1 MTTDTSP
8 PPAGPLLPGDDLVPD
23 PTPEPAFPATGAR
36 KRRSSVRP
44 LVLRLHF
51 YAGILVAPL
60 LVVACITG
68 LLYTAMPQVEPLVH
82 RKELHVDAPPGA
94 RPIPL
99 IDQVRAARAA
109 YPQGTISSVRPSPER
124 DRTTRVNLAV
134 PGVPEGK
141 QRTVFV
147 DPYSGRVQGN
157 LETLG
162 EWLPVRV
169 WFDDLHRNLHLG
181 DTGRLYSETAASWL
195 WVVVLG
201 GVYLLVR
208 RRRDERRSRARK
220 PDGPRAARP
229 ASGRLRSMRWHRIVG
244 GVAAIGLLGLSATG
258 LTWSKHAGENV
269 SQLREKLS
277 WSTPTVD
284 TGAGAADEHAGH
296 AGHGAVAAGA
306 PGGDQELQRVSSI
319 DDAVR
324 AAGGAGLVSPMVVT
338 PPAAEGGGWQVS
350 EDHRRWP
357 ERQDA
362 VAVNRAGTAVTDVSR
377 FDDWPIGAKLTSWG
391 IDAHMG
397 LLFGLANQLV
407 LAALAIAVLTL
418 IVLGYRMWWQRRP
431 KHATRLRPGKPV
443 PRGAW
448 RHLPWPTL
456 LPIAVVVV
464 AIGWFVPLLGIT
476 LVAFLLLDG
485 LIGLARRMRSPPATA
500 AATSTSPSPDPKDP
514 R

>member
-1 MTTDTSP
+1 MTTDTPSP
-8 PPAGPLLPGDDLVPD
+8 PPGPLLPGAHAD
-23 PTPEPAFPATGAR
+23 PSTPPPSPPAAPR
-36 KRRSSVRP
+36 PRRRSSIRP

-60 LVVACITG
+60 LVIACVTG
-68 LLYTAMPQVEPLVH
+68 LLYTTMPQVEPLVH
-82 RKELHVDAPPGA
+82 RKELHVDAPAGA
-94 RPIPL
+94 RRIPL

-109 YPQGTISSVRPSPER
+109 YPQGTISSVRVAPER
-124 DRTTRVNLAV
+124 DRSTRVNLAV
-134 PGVPEGK
+134 PGVAEGY

-147 DPYSGRVQGN
+147 DPYTGRVQGN
-157 LETLG
+157 LRTLG

-181 DTGRLYSETAASWL
+181 DVGRLYSETAASWL

-201 GVYLLVR
+201 GLYLTWR
-208 RRRDERRSRARK
+208 RRRDERRR
-220 PDGPRAARP
+220 RP
-229 ASGRLRSMRWHRIVG
+229 AAPKAGTPPRVLARLRTLRWHRTIGV
-244 GVAAIGLLGLSATG
+244 VAAVGLLGLSATG

-269 SQLREKLS
+269 SELRSKLS
-277 WSTPTVD
+277 WQTPTVD
-284 TGAGAADEHAGH
+284 TGAGAAADEHAGH
-296 AGHGAVAAGA
+296 AGHGAAATGAAG
-306 PGGDQELQRVSSI
+306 GDHELQRVSAI

-324 AAGGAGLVSPMVVT
+324 AAGTEGLAAPLVVT
-338 PPAAEGGGWQVS
+338 PPAAEGGWQVQ
-350 EDHRRWP
+350 EDRRRWP

-377 FDDWPIGAKLTSWG
+377 FADWPFAAKLTSWG
-391 IDAHMG
+391 VDAHMG
-397 LLFGLANQLV
+397 LLFGIVNQIV
-407 LAALAIAVLTL
+407 LAALALALLTL

-431 KHATRLRPGKPV
+431 RHATRARPGKPI

-456 LPIAVVVV
+456 LPIAVVVA

-476 LVAFLLLDG
+476 LVAFLVLDAA
-485 LIGLARRMRSPPATA
+485 IGLARRTRA
-500 AATSTSPSPDPKDP
+500 AA